1 MILLQVAIDGL
12 LLGGVYGLMSMGVT
26 LIFGVMGIIQ
36 FAHGEYLMLS
46 MYSTFWIFQLL
57 GIDPYLSLI
66 VVVPLFFLIGVMTQ
80 RGLID
85 HILNAP
91 EMAQIFAT
99 VGVSIVLK
107 NLAVFLWSADYRAV
121 PTSYASINFNLGRII
136 INFPKIMAFFISLG
150 LSIVIFI
157 FLKRT
162 FLGKAIRATSQ
173 NRKAAQLMGINIH
186 RIYLFVLGIGT
197 AMVGVAGAVLM
208 PMYWAFPTVGTYFVI
223 IAFVVVVLG
232 GMGNVMGAFFGGLL
246 IGLVESFSGLFLPP
260 TLKGVIYYFIFLII
274 LIFKPSGLFRGT

>member
-12 LLGGVYGLMSMGVT
+12 LLGGIYGLMSMGLT

-46 MYSTFWIFQLL
+46 MYTTFWVFQLL

-66 VVVPLFFLIGVMTQ
+66 IVVPLFFILGVATQ
-80 RGLID
+80 RLLID
-85 HILNAP
+85 PILNAP
-91 EMAQIFAT
+91 EMAQVFAT
-99 VGVSIVLK
+99 VGASIVLK
-107 NLAVFLWSADYRAV
+107 NLAVFLWSADYRSV
-121 PTSYASINFNLGRII
+121 PTSYGSINFNLGKIVV
-136 INFPKIMAFFISLG
+136 NFPKAMAFLVCVG
-150 LSIVIFI
+150 LSVAIFI

-162 FLGKAIRATSQ
+162 YLGKAIRATSQ
-173 NRKAAQLMGINIH
+173 HRRAAQLMGVNIH
-186 RIYLFVLGIGT
+186 RVYLFVFGIGT
-197 AMVGVAGAVLM
+197 ATVGVAGAVLM

-232 GMGNVMGAFFGGLL
+232 GMGNIWGAFFGGLL

-260 TLKGVIYYFIFLII
+260 TLKGVIYYFIFIVI
-274 LIFKPSGLFRGT
+274 LLFKPSGLFRGI